1 MLSRLKTSVYCLAIA
16 LLFSHTGKL
25 HLLHATCALIHK
37 AHYFDSNV
45 RAQSFRTCI
54 HSRAEFYV
62 RAYNSGLV
70 RVACWRNGESVDL
83 PLERSRVRIST
94 VPLSGNNF
102 GQVIHKRVSVTKQYH
117 LVPVKGR

>member
-1 MLSRLKTSVYCLAIA
+1 MKG
-16 LLFSHTGKL
+16 TGAKRNVCTGSCVSTG
-25 HLLHATCALIHK
+25 AKFPVAPVES
-37 AHYFDSNV
+37 APVV

-70 RVACWRNGESVDL
+70 RVAWWRNGESVDL